1 MGGKEMRNCKELK
14 HEKNGNVT
22 EKIGKNKGKTKKVS
36 KDESLLSFDLFL
48 EGKEHSA
55 YKFMGAHFITE
66 NRKRGVRF
74 TTWAPRASKIYVIGD
89 FNNWE
94 LKEEYSMEKI
104 NERGIWS
111 LFLPKLEEGIKYKFA
126 VVNEC
131 GNNTVYKADPYA
143 FKSELRPNTASVL
156 TKIKSFRWGDKR
168 WLNKREKEGLD
179 NKPMNIYEL
188 HLGSWKRK
196 DGEFMTYEEI
206 SEILVEYIKE
216 MGYTHVEFMPIN
228 EHPLDASW
236 GYQGVGYY
244 SVTSRYGD
252 LNGLKNLINKLHKN
266 NIGVLLDWVPSHFCK
281 DEHGLFM
288 FDGSPTYEY
297 EAWWKANNEGWG
309 TCNFDLGRP
318 EVKSFLFSNAMY
330 WINEFHV
337 DGLRVDAVSNMLYL
351 DYGREY
357 GEWEPNIYG
366 GNGNLEAISFLK
378 ELNTIIKKE
387 GKGAITVAEESTSWE
402 GITKPVE
409 EDGLGFDYKWNMGW
423 MNDTLSY
430 IELDPIYRKYHHNK
444 MNFSMMYNY
453 SEKFILPISHDE
465 VVHGKKSLINKMWGD
480 DWKKYAGLRLYA
492 SFMMGHPGKKLM
504 FMGCEFGQFVEWRE
518 WEELQWNVIEEFDI
532 HRIRLY
538 ASFMMGHPGKKL
550 MFMGCEFGQFVEWRE
565 WEELQWNVIEEFDI
579 HRKTKEYFKA
589 LNKFYLENSSLWSLD
604 YEEEGFKW
612 IDADNLEESV
622 LSFIRIGK
630 KKKEKLIFICNFTP
644 EVYYDFKVGVP
655 ELGEYVEVFNSDSLE
670 FGGAGNIMGDS
681 ILKATEESFKDFDY
695 SISVKVPPLGTLVL
709 KVK

>member
-22 EKIGKNKGKTKKVS
+22 EKIGKNKGKSKKVS

-94 LKEEYSMEKI
+94 LKEEYSMKKI

-252 LNGLKNLINKLHKN
+252 LNGLKTLINKLHKN

-330 WINEFHV
+330 WINEFHI

-366 GNGNLEAISFLK
+366 GNGNLEAIAFLK

-532 HRIRLY
+532 HR
-538 ASFMMGHPGKKL
+538 
-550 MFMGCEFGQFVEWRE
+550 
-565 WEELQWNVIEEFDI
+565 
-579 HRKTKEYFKA
+579 KTKEYFKA
-589 LNKFYLENSSLWSLD
+589 LNHFYLENSSLWSLD

-612 IDADNLEESV
+612 IDADNSEESV

-630 KKKEKLIFICNFTP
+630 NKKKKLIFICNFTP

>member
-1 MGGKEMRNCKELK
+1 MRNCKELK

-22 EKIGKNKGKTKKVS
+22 EKIGKNKGKSKKVS
-36 KDESLLSFDLFL
+36 KDENLLSFDLFL
-48 EGKEHSA
+48 DGKEHSA

-206 SEILVEYIKE
+206 SEVLVEYIKE

-252 LNGLKNLINKLHKN
+252 LNGLKALINKLHKN
-266 NIGVLLDWVPSHFCK
+266 NIVVLLDWVPSHFCK

-366 GNGNLEAISFLK
+366 GNGNLEAIAFLK

-409 EDGLGFDYKWNMGW
+409 EGGLGFDYKWNMGW

-532 HRIRLY
+532 HR
-538 ASFMMGHPGKKL
+538 
-550 MFMGCEFGQFVEWRE
+550 
-565 WEELQWNVIEEFDI
+565 
-579 HRKTKEYFKA
+579 KTKAYFKA
-589 LNKFYLENSSLWSLD
+589 LNHFYLENSSLWSLD
-604 YEEEGFKW
+604 YEEEGFRW
-612 IDADNLEESV
+612 IDADNSEESV

-630 KKKEKLIFICNFTP
+630 NKKEKLIFICNFTP

-655 ELGEYVEVFNSDSLE
+655 QLGEYVEVFNSDSLE

>member
-22 EKIGKNKGKTKKVS
+22 EKVGKNKGKSKKVS

-74 TTWAPRASKIYVIGD
+74 TTWVPRASKIYVIGD

-94 LKEEYSMEKI
+94 LKEEYSMKKI

-206 SEILVEYIKE
+206 SEVLVEYIKE

-252 LNGLKNLINKLHKN
+252 LNGLKALINKLHKN

-366 GNGNLEAISFLK
+366 GNGNLEAIAFLK

-532 HRIRLY
+532 HR
-538 ASFMMGHPGKKL
+538 
-550 MFMGCEFGQFVEWRE
+550 
-565 WEELQWNVIEEFDI
+565 
-579 HRKTKEYFKA
+579 KTKEYFKA

-612 IDADNLEESV
+612 IDADNSEESV

-630 KKKEKLIFICNFTP
+630 NKKEKLIFICNFTP

-655 ELGEYVEVFNSDSLE
+655 ELGEYVEAFNSDALE

>member
-1 MGGKEMRNCKELK
+1 
-14 HEKNGNVT
+14 
-22 EKIGKNKGKTKKVS
+22 
-36 KDESLLSFDLFL
+36 
-48 EGKEHSA
+48 
-55 YKFMGAHFITE
+55 
-66 NRKRGVRF
+66 
-74 TTWAPRASKIYVIGD
+74 
-89 FNNWE
+89 
-94 LKEEYSMEKI
+94 
-104 NERGIWS
+104 
-111 LFLPKLEEGIKYKFA
+111 
-126 VVNEC
+126 
-131 GNNTVYKADPYA
+131 
-143 FKSELRPNTASVL
+143 
-156 TKIKSFRWGDKR
+156 
-168 WLNKREKEGLD
+168 
-179 NKPMNIYEL
+179 
-188 HLGSWKRK
+188 
-196 DGEFMTYEEI
+196 
-206 SEILVEYIKE
+206 
-216 MGYTHVEFMPIN
+216 
-228 EHPLDASW
+228 
-236 GYQGVGYY
+236 
-244 SVTSRYGD
+244 
-252 LNGLKNLINKLHKN
+252 
-266 NIGVLLDWVPSHFCK
+266 
-281 DEHGLFM
+281 M

-297 EAWWKANNEGWG
+297 EVWWKANNEGWG

-366 GNGNLEAISFLK
+366 ENGNLEAIAFLK

-402 GITKPVE
+402 GITKSVE
-409 EDGLGFDYKWNMGW
+409 EGGLGFDYKWNMGW

-518 WEELQWNVIEEFDI
+518 WEELQW
-532 HRIRLY
+532 
-538 ASFMMGHPGKKL
+538 S
-550 MFMGCEFGQFVEWRE
+550 
-565 WEELQWNVIEEFDI
+565 VIEEFDI

-612 IDADNLEESV
+612 MDADNSEESV

-630 KKKEKLIFICNFTP
+630 NKKEKLIFICNFTP

-670 FGGAGNIMGDS
+670 FGGVGNIMGDS

>member
-1 MGGKEMRNCKELK
+1 MRNCKELK

-22 EKIGKNKGKTKKVS
+22 EKIGKNKGKSKKVS

-94 LKEEYSMEKI
+94 LKEEYSMKKI

-206 SEILVEYIKE
+206 SEVLVEYVKE

-252 LNGLKNLINKLHKN
+252 LNGLKALINKLHKN

-297 EAWWKANNEGWG
+297 GAWWKANNEGWG

-330 WINEFHV
+330 WINEFHI

-366 GNGNLEAISFLK
+366 GNGNLEAIAFLK

-532 HRIRLY
+532 HR
-538 ASFMMGHPGKKL
+538 
-550 MFMGCEFGQFVEWRE
+550 
-565 WEELQWNVIEEFDI
+565 
-579 HRKTKEYFKA
+579 KTQEYFKA
-589 LNKFYLENSSLWSLD
+589 LNHFYLENSSLWSLD

-612 IDADNLEESV
+612 IDADNSEESV

-630 KKKEKLIFICNFTP
+630 NKKEKLIFICNFTP

>member
-1 MGGKEMRNCKELK
+1 MRNCKELK

-22 EKIGKNKGKTKKVS
+22 EKIGENKGKSKKVS
-36 KDESLLSFDLFL
+36 KDENLLNFDLFL
-48 EGKEHSA
+48 DGKEHLA
-55 YKFMGAHFITE
+55 YKFMGAHFVTE
-66 NRKRGVRF
+66 NRKKGIRF
-74 TTWAPRASKIYVIGD
+74 TTWAPRSSKIYVIGD

-111 LFLPKLEEGIKYKFA
+111 LFVPKLEEGIKYKFA

-179 NKPMNIYEL
+179 NKPMNIYEI

-196 DGEFMTYEEI
+196 NGEFMTYEEI
-206 SEILVEYIKE
+206 SKILPEYIKE

-252 LNGLKNLINKLHKN
+252 LNGLKTLINKLHKN

-330 WINEFHV
+330 WINEFHI

-366 GNGNLEAISFLK
+366 GNGNLEAIAFLK

-402 GITKPVE
+402 GITKPVKE
-409 EDGLGFDYKWNMGW
+409 GGLGFDYKWNMGW

-532 HRIRLY
+532 HR
-538 ASFMMGHPGKKL
+538 
-550 MFMGCEFGQFVEWRE
+550 
-565 WEELQWNVIEEFDI
+565 
-579 HRKTKEYFKA
+579 KTQEYFRV
-589 LNKFYLENSSLWSLD
+589 LNHFYLENNSLWSLD
-604 YEEEGFKW
+604 YEEEGFRW
-612 IDADNLEESV
+612 IDADNSEQSV

-630 KKKEKLIFICNFTP
+630 NKKEKLIFICNFTP

-670 FGGAGNIMGDS
+670 FGGAGNIIGDG

-709 KVK
+709 KLK

>member
-22 EKIGKNKGKTKKVS
+22 EKMGKNKGKSKKVS

-55 YKFMGAHFITE
+55 YKFMGAHFVTE

-206 SEILVEYIKE
+206 SELLVEYIKE

-228 EHPLDASW
+228 EHPLDDSW

-252 LNGLKNLINKLHKN
+252 LNGLKALINKLHKN

-330 WINEFHV
+330 WINEFHI

-366 GNGNLEAISFLK
+366 GNGNLEAIAFLK

-532 HRIRLY
+532 HR
-538 ASFMMGHPGKKL
+538 
-550 MFMGCEFGQFVEWRE
+550 
-565 WEELQWNVIEEFDI
+565 
-579 HRKTKEYFKA
+579 KTKEYFKA
-589 LNKFYLENSSLWSLD
+589 LNHFYLENSSLWSLD

-612 IDADNLEESV
+612 IDADNSEESV

-630 KKKEKLIFICNFTP
+630 NKKEKLIFICNFTP

-655 ELGEYVEVFNSDSLE
+655 ELGEYVEAFNSDALE

>member
-1 MGGKEMRNCKELK
+1 MRNCKELK

-22 EKIGKNKGKTKKVS
+22 EKIGENKGKSKKVS
-36 KDESLLSFDLFL
+36 KDENLLNFDLFL
-48 EGKEHSA
+48 DGKEHLA
-55 YKFMGAHFITE
+55 YKFMGAHFVTE

-74 TTWAPRASKIYVIGD
+74 TTWAPRSSKIYVIGD
-89 FNNWE
+89 FNNWK

-111 LFLPKLEEGIKYKFA
+111 LFVPKLEEGIKYKFA

-179 NKPMNIYEL
+179 NKPMNIYEI

-196 DGEFMTYEEI
+196 NGEFMTYEEI
-206 SEILVEYIKE
+206 SEILPEYIKE

-252 LNGLKNLINKLHKN
+252 LNGLKTLINKLHKN

-330 WINEFHV
+330 WINEFHI

-357 GEWEPNIYG
+357 GEWETNIYG
-366 GNGNLEAISFLK
+366 GNGNLEAIAFLK

-532 HRIRLY
+532 HR
-538 ASFMMGHPGKKL
+538 
-550 MFMGCEFGQFVEWRE
+550 
-565 WEELQWNVIEEFDI
+565 
-579 HRKTKEYFKA
+579 KTQEYFRV
-589 LNKFYLENSSLWSLD
+589 LNHFYLENNSLWSLD
-604 YEEEGFKW
+604 YEEEGFRW
-612 IDADNLEESV
+612 IDADNSEQSV

-630 KKKEKLIFICNFTP
+630 NKKEKLIFICNFTP

-670 FGGAGNIMGDS
+670 FGGAGNIMGDN
-681 ILKATEESFKDFDY
+681 ILEATEESFKDFDY
-695 SISVKVPPLGTLVL
+695 SINVKVPPLGTLVL
-709 KVK
+709 KLK

>member
-1 MGGKEMRNCKELK
+1 MEGKEMRNCKKLK

-22 EKIGKNKGKTKKVS
+22 EKMWKNKGKSKRVS
-36 KDESLLSFDLFL
+36 KDENLLSFDLFL

-55 YKFMGAHFITE
+55 YKFMGAHFVTE
-66 NRKRGVRF
+66 NRRRGVRF
-74 TTWAPRASKIYVIGD
+74 TTWAPSSSKIYVIGD

-111 LFLPKLEEGIKYKFA
+111 LFLPKLEEGINYKFA

-131 GNNTVYKADPYA
+131 GNNIVYKADPYA
-143 FKSELRPNTASVL
+143 FRSELRPNTASVL

-196 DGEFMTYEEI
+196 NGEFMTYEEI
-206 SEILVEYIKE
+206 SDILPEYIKE

-252 LNGLKNLINKLHKN
+252 LNGLKILINKLHKN

-297 EAWWKANNEGWG
+297 GAWWKANNEGWG

-330 WINEFHV
+330 WINEFHI

-366 GNGNLEAISFLK
+366 GNGNLEAIAFLK
-378 ELNTIIKKE
+378 ELNTIIKNE

-402 GITKPVE
+402 GITKPVKE
-409 EDGLGFDYKWNMGW
+409 GGLGFDYKWNMGW

-532 HRIRLY
+532 HR
-538 ASFMMGHPGKKL
+538 
-550 MFMGCEFGQFVEWRE
+550 
-565 WEELQWNVIEEFDI
+565 
-579 HRKTKEYFKA
+579 KTKEYFKG
-589 LNKFYLENSSLWSLD
+589 LNHFYLDNSSLWSLD
-604 YEEEGFKW
+604 YEEKGFKW
-612 IDADNLEESV
+612 IDADNSEQGV
-622 LSFIRIGK
+622 FSFMRIGK
-630 KKKEKLIFICNFTP
+630 NKKEKLIFICNFTP

-655 ELGEYVEVFNSDSLE
+655 KLGEYVEVFNSDALE

-681 ILKATEESFKDFDY
+681 ILKAREESFKDFDY

>member
-1 MGGKEMRNCKELK
+1 MRNCKKLK

-22 EKIGKNKGKTKKVS
+22 EKMGKNKGKSKRVS

-55 YKFMGAHFITE
+55 YKFMGAHFVTE

-74 TTWAPRASKIYVIGD
+74 TTWAPSSSKIYVIGD

-111 LFLPKLEEGIKYKFA
+111 LFVPKLEEGINYKFA

-196 DGEFMTYEEI
+196 NGEFMTYEEI
-206 SEILVEYIKE
+206 SHILPEYIKD

-252 LNGLKNLINKLHKN
+252 LNGLKILINKLHKN

-297 EAWWKANNEGWG
+297 GAWWKANNEGWG

-330 WINEFHV
+330 WINEFHI

-366 GNGNLEAISFLK
+366 GNGNLEAIAFLK
-378 ELNTIIKKE
+378 ELNTIIKNE

-402 GITKPVE
+402 GITKPVKE
-409 EDGLGFDYKWNMGW
+409 GGLGFDYKWNMGW

-532 HRIRLY
+532 HR
-538 ASFMMGHPGKKL
+538 
-550 MFMGCEFGQFVEWRE
+550 
-565 WEELQWNVIEEFDI
+565 
-579 HRKTKEYFKA
+579 KTKEYFKA
-589 LNKFYLENSSLWSLD
+589 LNHFYLDNSSLWSLD
-604 YEEEGFKW
+604 YEEKGFKW
-612 IDADNLEESV
+612 IDADNSEQGV
-622 LSFIRIGK
+622 FSFMRIGK
-630 KKKEKLIFICNFTP
+630 NKKEKLIFICNFTP

-655 ELGEYVEVFNSDSLE
+655 KLGEYVEVFNSDALE

-681 ILKATEESFKDFDY
+681 ILKAREERFKDFDY

>member
-1 MGGKEMRNCKELK
+1 MRNCKELK

-22 EKIGKNKGKTKKVS
+22 EKIGKNKGKSKKVS

-94 LKEEYSMEKI
+94 LKEEYSMKKI

-206 SEILVEYIKE
+206 SEVLVEYVKE

-252 LNGLKNLINKLHKN
+252 LNGLKALINKLHKN

-297 EAWWKANNEGWG
+297 GAWWKANNEGWG

-330 WINEFHV
+330 WINEFHI

-366 GNGNLEAISFLK
+366 GNGNLEAIAFLK

-532 HRIRLY
+532 H
-538 ASFMMGHPGKKL
+538 KKT
-550 MFMGCEFGQFVEWRE
+550 Q
-565 WEELQWNVIEEFDI
+565 
-579 HRKTKEYFKA
+579 EYFKA
-589 LNKFYLENSSLWSLD
+589 LNHFYLENSSLWSLD

-612 IDADNLEESV
+612 IDADNSEESV

-630 KKKEKLIFICNFTP
+630 NKKEKLIFICNFIP

>member
-1 MGGKEMRNCKELK
+1 MRNCKKLK

-22 EKIGKNKGKTKKVS
+22 EKIGKNKGKSKRVS

-55 YKFMGAHFITE
+55 YKFMGAHFVTE

-74 TTWAPRASKIYVIGD
+74 TTWAPSSSKIYVIGD

-111 LFLPKLEEGIKYKFA
+111 LFLPKLEEGINYKFA

-196 DGEFMTYEEI
+196 NGEFMTYEEI
-206 SEILVEYIKE
+206 SHILPEYIKE

-252 LNGLKNLINKLHKN
+252 LNGLKILINKLHKN

-297 EAWWKANNEGWG
+297 GAWWKANNEGWG

-330 WINEFHV
+330 WINEFHI

-366 GNGNLEAISFLK
+366 GNGNLEAIAFLK
-378 ELNTIIKKE
+378 ELNTIIKNE

-402 GITKPVE
+402 GITKPVKE
-409 EDGLGFDYKWNMGW
+409 GGLGFDYKWNMGW

-532 HRIRLY
+532 HR
-538 ASFMMGHPGKKL
+538 
-550 MFMGCEFGQFVEWRE
+550 
-565 WEELQWNVIEEFDI
+565 
-579 HRKTKEYFKA
+579 KTKEYFKA
-589 LNKFYLENSSLWSLD
+589 LNHFYLDNSSLWSLD
-604 YEEEGFKW
+604 YEEKGFKW
-612 IDADNLEESV
+612 IDADNSEQGV
-622 LSFIRIGK
+622 FSFMRIGK
-630 KKKEKLIFICNFTP
+630 NKKEKLIFICNFTP

-655 ELGEYVEVFNSDSLE
+655 KLGEYVEVFNSDALE

-681 ILKATEESFKDFDY
+681 ILKAKEESFKDFDY
-695 SISVKVPPLGTLVL
+695 SISVKIPPLGTLVL

>member
-1 MGGKEMRNCKELK
+1 MRNCKELK

-22 EKIGKNKGKTKKVS
+22 EKIGENKGKSKKVS
-36 KDESLLSFDLFL
+36 KDENLLNFDLFL
-48 EGKEHSA
+48 DGKEHLA
-55 YKFMGAHFITE
+55 YKFMGAHFVTE
-66 NRKRGVRF
+66 NRKKGIRF
-74 TTWAPRASKIYVIGD
+74 TTWAPRSSKIYVIGD

-206 SEILVEYIKE
+206 SEVLVEYIKE

-252 LNGLKNLINKLHKN
+252 LNGLKALINKLHKN

-330 WINEFHV
+330 WINEFHI

-366 GNGNLEAISFLK
+366 GNGNLEAIAFLK

-409 EDGLGFDYKWNMGW
+409 EGGLGFDYKWNMGW

-532 HRIRLY
+532 HR
-538 ASFMMGHPGKKL
+538 
-550 MFMGCEFGQFVEWRE
+550 
-565 WEELQWNVIEEFDI
+565 
-579 HRKTKEYFKA
+579 KTKEYFKA
-589 LNKFYLENSSLWSLD
+589 LNHFYLENSSLWSLD

-612 IDADNLEESV
+612 IDADNSEESV

-630 KKKEKLIFICNFTP
+630 NKKEKLIFICNFTP

>member
-22 EKIGKNKGKTKKVS
+22 EKVGKNKGKSKKVS

-94 LKEEYSMEKI
+94 LKEEYSMKKI

-252 LNGLKNLINKLHKN
+252 LNGLKTLINKLHKN

-330 WINEFHV
+330 WINEFHI

-366 GNGNLEAISFLK
+366 GNGNLEAIAFLK

-532 HRIRLY
+532 HR
-538 ASFMMGHPGKKL
+538 
-550 MFMGCEFGQFVEWRE
+550 
-565 WEELQWNVIEEFDI
+565 
-579 HRKTKEYFKA
+579 KTKEYFKA
-589 LNKFYLENSSLWSLD
+589 LNHFYLENSSLWSLD

-612 IDADNLEESV
+612 IDADNSEESV

-630 KKKEKLIFICNFTP
+630 NKKEKLIFICNFTP

>member
-1 MGGKEMRNCKELK
+1 M
-14 HEKNGNVT
+14 
-22 EKIGKNKGKTKKVS
+22 S

-74 TTWAPRASKIYVIGD
+74 TTWSPRASKIYIIGD

-94 LKEEYSMEKI
+94 LKEEYSMKKI

-111 LFLPKLEEGIKYKFA
+111 LFIPKLEEGIKYKFA
-126 VVNEC
+126 VANEC

-206 SEILVEYIKE
+206 SEVLVEYIKE

-252 LNGLKNLINKLHKN
+252 LNGLKALINKLHKN

-330 WINEFHV
+330 WINEFHI

-357 GEWEPNIYG
+357 GEWESNIYG
-366 GNGNLEAISFLK
+366 GNGNLEAIAFLK

-532 HRIRLY
+532 HR
-538 ASFMMGHPGKKL
+538 
-550 MFMGCEFGQFVEWRE
+550 
-565 WEELQWNVIEEFDI
+565 
-579 HRKTKEYFKA
+579 KTKEYFKA
-589 LNKFYLENSSLWSLD
+589 LNHFYLENSSLWSLD

-612 IDADNLEESV
+612 IDADNSEESV

-630 KKKEKLIFICNFTP
+630 NKKEKLIFICNFTP

>member
-22 EKIGKNKGKTKKVS
+22 EKIGKNKGKSKKVS

-94 LKEEYSMEKI
+94 LKEEYSMKKI

-206 SEILVEYIKE
+206 SEVLVEYVKE

-252 LNGLKNLINKLHKN
+252 LNGLKALINKLHKN

-297 EAWWKANNEGWG
+297 GAWWKANNEGWG

-366 GNGNLEAISFLK
+366 GNGNLEAIAFLK

-532 HRIRLY
+532 H
-538 ASFMMGHPGKKL
+538 KKT
-550 MFMGCEFGQFVEWRE
+550 Q
-565 WEELQWNVIEEFDI
+565 
-579 HRKTKEYFKA
+579 EYFKA
-589 LNKFYLENSSLWSLD
+589 LNHFYLENSSLWSLD

-612 IDADNLEESV
+612 IDADNSEESV

-630 KKKEKLIFICNFTP
+630 NKKEKLIFICNFTP

>member
-1 MGGKEMRNCKELK
+1 M
-14 HEKNGNVT
+14 
-22 EKIGKNKGKTKKVS
+22 S

-206 SEILVEYIKE
+206 SEVLVEYIKE

-252 LNGLKNLINKLHKN
+252 LNGLKTLINKLHKN

-366 GNGNLEAISFLK
+366 GNGNLEAITFLK

-532 HRIRLY
+532 HR
-538 ASFMMGHPGKKL
+538 
-550 MFMGCEFGQFVEWRE
+550 
-565 WEELQWNVIEEFDI
+565 
-579 HRKTKEYFKA
+579 KTKEYFKA
-589 LNKFYLENSSLWSLD
+589 LNHFYLEDSSLWSLD

-612 IDADNLEESV
+612 IDADNSEESV

>member
-1 MGGKEMRNCKELK
+1 MRNCKELK

-22 EKIGKNKGKTKKVS
+22 EKIGKNKVKSKKVS
-36 KDESLLSFDLFL
+36 KDENLLNFDLFL
-48 EGKEHSA
+48 DGKEHLA
-55 YKFMGAHFITE
+55 YKFMGAHFVTE
-66 NRKRGVRF
+66 NRKKGIRF
-74 TTWAPRASKIYVIGD
+74 TTWAPRSSKIYVIGD

-111 LFLPKLEEGIKYKFA
+111 LFVPKLEEGIKYKFA

-252 LNGLKNLINKLHKN
+252 LNGLKTLINKLHKN

-330 WINEFHV
+330 WINEFHI

-366 GNGNLEAISFLK
+366 ENGNLEAIAFLK

-409 EDGLGFDYKWNMGW
+409 EGGLGFDYKWNMGW

-480 DWKKYAGLRLYA
+480 DWKKYAGLR
-492 SFMMGHPGKKLM
+492 
-504 FMGCEFGQFVEWRE
+504 
-518 WEELQWNVIEEFDI
+518 I
-532 HRIRLY
+532 Y

-612 IDADNLEESV
+612 IDADNSEESV

-630 KKKEKLIFICNFTP
+630 NKKEKLIFICNFTP

>member
-1 MGGKEMRNCKELK
+1 MEGKEMRNCKKLK

-22 EKIGKNKGKTKKVS
+22 EKMGKNKGKSKRVS

-55 YKFMGAHFITE
+55 YKFMGAHFVTE

-74 TTWAPRASKIYVIGD
+74 TTWAPSSSKIYVIGD

-94 LKEEYSMEKI
+94 LKEEYSMKKI

-111 LFLPKLEEGIKYKFA
+111 LFLPKLEEGINYKFA

-168 WLNKREKEGLD
+168 WLNKREKEGLN

-196 DGEFMTYEEI
+196 NGEFITYEEI
-206 SEILVEYIKE
+206 SHILPEYIKE

-252 LNGLKNLINKLHKN
+252 LNGLKILINKLHKN

-297 EAWWKANNEGWG
+297 GAWWKANNEGWG

-330 WINEFHV
+330 WINEFHI

-366 GNGNLEAISFLK
+366 GNGNLEAIAFLK
-378 ELNTIIKKE
+378 ELNTIIKNE

-402 GITKPVE
+402 GITKPVKE
-409 EDGLGFDYKWNMGW
+409 GGLGFDYKWNMGW

-532 HRIRLY
+532 HR
-538 ASFMMGHPGKKL
+538 
-550 MFMGCEFGQFVEWRE
+550 
-565 WEELQWNVIEEFDI
+565 
-579 HRKTKEYFKA
+579 KTKEYFKV
-589 LNKFYLENSSLWSLD
+589 LNHFYLDNSSLWSLD
-604 YEEEGFKW
+604 YEEKGFKW
-612 IDADNLEESV
+612 IDADNSEQGV
-622 LSFIRIGK
+622 FSFMRIGK
-630 KKKEKLIFICNFTP
+630 NKKEKLIFICNFTP

-655 ELGEYVEVFNSDSLE
+655 KLGEYVEVFNSDALE

-681 ILKATEESFKDFDY
+681 ILKAKEERFKDFDY

>member
-22 EKIGKNKGKTKKVS
+22 EKVGKNKGKSKKVS

-55 YKFMGAHFITE
+55 YKFMGAHFVTE

-111 LFLPKLEEGIKYKFA
+111 LFVPKLEEGIKYKFA

-252 LNGLKNLINKLHKN
+252 LNGLKTLINKLHKN

-330 WINEFHV
+330 WINEFHI

-366 GNGNLEAISFLK
+366 GNGNLESIAFLK

-532 HRIRLY
+532 HR
-538 ASFMMGHPGKKL
+538 
-550 MFMGCEFGQFVEWRE
+550 
-565 WEELQWNVIEEFDI
+565 
-579 HRKTKEYFKA
+579 KTKEYFKA
-589 LNKFYLENSSLWSLD
+589 LNHFYLENNSLWSLD
-604 YEEEGFKW
+604 YEEEGFRW
-612 IDADNLEESV
+612 IDADNSEESV

-630 KKKEKLIFICNFTP
+630 NKKEKLIFICNFTP

-655 ELGEYVEVFNSDSLE
+655 GLGEYVEVFNSDSLE

>member
-1 MGGKEMRNCKELK
+1 MRNCKELK

-22 EKIGKNKGKTKKVS
+22 EKIGKNKGKSKKVS
-36 KDESLLSFDLFL
+36 KDENLLNFDLFL
-48 EGKEHSA
+48 DGKEHLA
-55 YKFMGAHFITE
+55 YKFMGAHFVTE
-66 NRKRGVRF
+66 NRKKGIRF
-74 TTWAPRASKIYVIGD
+74 TTWAPRSSKIYVIGD

-111 LFLPKLEEGIKYKFA
+111 LFVPKLEEGIKYKFA

-179 NKPMNIYEL
+179 NKPMNIYEI

-196 DGEFMTYEEI
+196 NGEFMTYEEI
-206 SEILVEYIKE
+206 SEILPEYIKE

-252 LNGLKNLINKLHKN
+252 LNGLKALINKLHKN

-366 GNGNLEAISFLK
+366 GNGNLEAIAFLK

-409 EDGLGFDYKWNMGW
+409 EGGLGFDYKWNMGW

-532 HRIRLY
+532 HRKI
-538 ASFMMGHPGKKL
+538 
-550 MFMGCEFGQFVEWRE
+550 
-565 WEELQWNVIEEFDI
+565 
-579 HRKTKEYFKA
+579 KEYFKA

-612 IDADNLEESV
+612 IDADNSEESV

-630 KKKEKLIFICNFTP
+630 NKKEKLIFICNFTP

>member
-1 MGGKEMRNCKELK
+1 MVVKEKKKNCKKLVAK
-14 HEKNGNVT
+14 NNGNVT
-22 EKIGKNKGKTKKVS
+22 EKKEKEDKKSRNNKNMGVS
-36 KDESLLSFDLFL
+36 MDLDLFL
-48 EGKEHSA
+48 NGKEYSA
-55 YKFMGAHFITE
+55 YNFMGSHFVIE
-66 NRKRGVRF
+66 NRRKGVRF
-74 TTWAPRASKIYVIGD
+74 TTWAPRASKMYVIGD
-89 FNNWE
+89 FSNWE
-94 LKEEYSMEKI
+94 IKEEYSMKKI

-111 LFLPKLEEGIKYKFA
+111 LFIPKLEEGIKYKFA

-143 FKSELRPNTASVL
+143 FKSELRPDTASVL
-156 TKIKSFRWGDKR
+156 TKIKKFRWGDKR
-168 WLNKREKEGLD
+168 WLNKREKENLD
-179 NKPMNIYEL
+179 NRPMNIYEL
-188 HLGSWKRK
+188 HLGSWKTK

-206 SEILVEYIKE
+206 SEVLPSYINV

-252 LNGLKNLINKLHKN
+252 LNGLKILINTLHKN

-297 EAWWKANNEGWG
+297 QAWWKANNEGWG

-330 WINEFHV
+330 WINEFHI

-351 DYGREY
+351 DYGRGY
-357 GEWEPNIYG
+357 GEWEENIYG

-378 ELNTIIKKE
+378 ELNTIIKSE
-387 GKGAITVAEESTSWE
+387 GKGAITIAEESTSWE

-409 EDGLGFDYKWNMGW
+409 EGGLGFNYKWNMGW

-444 MNFSMMYNY
+444 MNFSMVYNY

-480 DWKKYAGLRLYA
+480 DWKKYAGLRLYS
-492 SFMMGHPGKKLM
+492 SFM
-504 FMGCEFGQFVEWRE
+504 
-518 WEELQWNVIEEFDI
+518 I
-532 HRIRLY
+532 
-538 ASFMMGHPGKKL
+538 GHPGKKL

-579 HRKTKEYFKA
+579 HRKTQEYFKS
-589 LNKFYLENSSLWSLD
+589 LNHFYLENKSLWELD
-604 YEEEGFKW
+604 YEEKGFRW
-612 IDADNLEESV
+612 IDADNSEQSV
-622 LSFIRIGK
+622 FSFIRNGK
-630 KKKEKLIFICNFTP
+630 NKNEKLIFICNFTP

-655 ELGEYVEVFNSDSLE
+655 ELGEYIEVLNSDASE
-670 FGGAGNIMGDS
+670 FGGAGNIMGS
-681 ILKATEESFKDFDY
+681 TIIKAKEEKFKDFDY
-695 SISVKVPPLGTLVL
+695 SIKVKVPPLGTLVL
-709 KVK
+709 TLK

>member
-1 MGGKEMRNCKELK
+1 MRNCKKLK

-22 EKIGKNKGKTKKVS
+22 EKMGKNKGKSKRVS

-55 YKFMGAHFITE
+55 YKFMGAHFVTE

-74 TTWAPRASKIYVIGD
+74 TTWAPSSSKIYVIGD

-111 LFLPKLEEGIKYKFA
+111 LFVPKLEEGINYKFA

-196 DGEFMTYEEI
+196 NGEFMTYEEI
-206 SEILVEYIKE
+206 SHILPEYIKE

-252 LNGLKNLINKLHKN
+252 LNGLKILINKLHKN

-297 EAWWKANNEGWG
+297 GAWWKANNEGWG

-330 WINEFHV
+330 WINEFHI

-366 GNGNLEAISFLK
+366 GNGNLEAIAFLK
-378 ELNTIIKKE
+378 ELNTIIKNE

-402 GITKPVE
+402 GITKPVKE
-409 EDGLGFDYKWNMGW
+409 GGLGFDYKWNMGW

-532 HRIRLY
+532 HR
-538 ASFMMGHPGKKL
+538 
-550 MFMGCEFGQFVEWRE
+550 
-565 WEELQWNVIEEFDI
+565 
-579 HRKTKEYFKA
+579 KTKEYFKV
-589 LNKFYLENSSLWSLD
+589 LNHFYLDNSSLWSLD
-604 YEEEGFKW
+604 YEEKGFKW
-612 IDADNLEESV
+612 IDADNSEQGV
-622 LSFIRIGK
+622 FSFMRIGK
-630 KKKEKLIFICNFTP
+630 NKKEKLIFICNFTP

-655 ELGEYVEVFNSDSLE
+655 KLGEYVEVFNSDALE

-681 ILKATEESFKDFDY
+681 ILKAKEESFKDFDY

>member
-22 EKIGKNKGKTKKVS
+22 EKIWKNKGKSKKVS

-55 YKFMGAHFITE
+55 YKFMGAHFVTE

-94 LKEEYSMEKI
+94 LKEEYSMKKI
-104 NERGIWS
+104 NEIGIWS
-111 LFLPKLEEGIKYKFA
+111 LFVPKLEEGIKYKFA

-206 SEILVEYIKE
+206 SEVLVEYIKE

-252 LNGLKNLINKLHKN
+252 LNGLKALINKLHKN

-297 EAWWKANNEGWG
+297 GAWWKANNEGWG

-366 GNGNLEAISFLK
+366 GNGNLEAIAFLK

-532 HRIRLY
+532 HR
-538 ASFMMGHPGKKL
+538 
-550 MFMGCEFGQFVEWRE
+550 
-565 WEELQWNVIEEFDI
+565 
-579 HRKTKEYFKA
+579 KTKEYFKA
-589 LNKFYLENSSLWSLD
+589 LNHFYLENSSLWSLD

-612 IDADNLEESV
+612 IDADNSEESV

>member
-1 MGGKEMRNCKELK
+1 MRNCKELK

-22 EKIGKNKGKTKKVS
+22 EKIGKNKGKSKKVS

-94 LKEEYSMEKI
+94 LKEEYSMKKI

-206 SEILVEYIKE
+206 SEVLVEYIKE

-252 LNGLKNLINKLHKN
+252 LNGLKALINKLHKN

-366 GNGNLEAISFLK
+366 GNGNLEAIAFLK

-532 HRIRLY
+532 HR
-538 ASFMMGHPGKKL
+538 
-550 MFMGCEFGQFVEWRE
+550 
-565 WEELQWNVIEEFDI
+565 
-579 HRKTKEYFKA
+579 KTKEYFKA
-589 LNKFYLENSSLWSLD
+589 LNHFYLENSSLWSLD

-612 IDADNLEESV
+612 IDADNSEESV

-630 KKKEKLIFICNFTP
+630 NKKEKLIFICNFTP
-644 EVYYDFKVGVP
+644 EVYYDFKVGVL

>member
-1 MGGKEMRNCKELK
+1 MRNCKELK

-22 EKIGKNKGKTKKVS
+22 EKIGKNKGKSKKVS
-36 KDESLLSFDLFL
+36 KDENLLNFDLFL
-48 EGKEHSA
+48 DGKEHLA
-55 YKFMGAHFITE
+55 YKFMGAHFVTE
-66 NRKRGVRF
+66 NRKKGIRF
-74 TTWAPRASKIYVIGD
+74 TTWAPRSSKIYVIGD

-111 LFLPKLEEGIKYKFA
+111 LFVPKLEEGIKYKFA

-179 NKPMNIYEL
+179 NKPMNIYEI

-196 DGEFMTYEEI
+196 NGEFMTYEEI
-206 SEILVEYIKE
+206 SEILPEYIKE

-252 LNGLKNLINKLHKN
+252 LNGLKALINKLHKN

-337 DGLRVDAVSNMLYL
+337 DGVRVDAVSNMLYL

-366 GNGNLEAISFLK
+366 GNGNLEAIAFLK

-402 GITKPVE
+402 GITKPVKE
-409 EDGLGFDYKWNMGW
+409 GGLGFDYKWNMGW

-532 HRIRLY
+532 HR
-538 ASFMMGHPGKKL
+538 
-550 MFMGCEFGQFVEWRE
+550 
-565 WEELQWNVIEEFDI
+565 
-579 HRKTKEYFKA
+579 KTKEYFKA
-589 LNKFYLENSSLWSLD
+589 LNHFYLENSSLWSLD
-604 YEEEGFKW
+604 YEEEGFRW
-612 IDADNLEESV
+612 IDADNSEESV

-630 KKKEKLIFICNFTP
+630 NKKEKLIFICNFTP

>member
-22 EKIGKNKGKTKKVS
+22 EKIGKNKGKSKKVS

-94 LKEEYSMEKI
+94 LKEEYSMKKI

-206 SEILVEYIKE
+206 SEVLVEYIKE

-252 LNGLKNLINKLHKN
+252 LNGLKALINKLHKN

-366 GNGNLEAISFLK
+366 GNGNLEAIAFLK

-532 HRIRLY
+532 HR
-538 ASFMMGHPGKKL
+538 
-550 MFMGCEFGQFVEWRE
+550 
-565 WEELQWNVIEEFDI
+565 
-579 HRKTKEYFKA
+579 KTQEYFKA
-589 LNKFYLENSSLWSLD
+589 LNQFYLENSSLWSLD

-612 IDADNLEESV
+612 IDADNSEESV

-630 KKKEKLIFICNFTP
+630 NKKEKLIFICNFTP

>member
-22 EKIGKNKGKTKKVS
+22 EKIGKNKGKSKKVS

-532 HRIRLY
+532 HR
-538 ASFMMGHPGKKL
+538 
-550 MFMGCEFGQFVEWRE
+550 
-565 WEELQWNVIEEFDI
+565 
-579 HRKTKEYFKA
+579 KTKEYFKA

-655 ELGEYVEVFNSDSLE
+655 ELGEYFEVFNSDSLE

>member
-22 EKIGKNKGKTKKVS
+22 EKIGKNKGKSKRVS

-48 EGKEHSA
+48 EGKEYSA
-55 YKFMGAHFITE
+55 YKFMGAHFVTE

-74 TTWAPRASKIYVIGD
+74 TTCAPRASKIYVIGD

-111 LFLPKLEEGIKYKFA
+111 LFLPKLEEDIKYKFA
-126 VVNEC
+126 VLNEC

-206 SEILVEYIKE
+206 SEVLVEYIKE

-252 LNGLKNLINKLHKN
+252 LNGLKTLINKLHKN

-330 WINEFHV
+330 WINEFHI

-366 GNGNLEAISFLK
+366 GNGNLEAIAFLK

-402 GITKPVE
+402 GITKSVE
-409 EDGLGFDYKWNMGW
+409 EGGLGFDYKWNMGW

-532 HRIRLY
+532 HR
-538 ASFMMGHPGKKL
+538 
-550 MFMGCEFGQFVEWRE
+550 
-565 WEELQWNVIEEFDI
+565 
-579 HRKTKEYFKA
+579 KTKEYFKA
-589 LNKFYLENSSLWSLD
+589 LNHFYLENSSLWSLD

-612 IDADNLEESV
+612 IDADNSEESV

-630 KKKEKLIFICNFTP
+630 NKKKKLIFICNFTP

>member
-22 EKIGKNKGKTKKVS
+22 EKIGKNKGKSKKVS

-94 LKEEYSMEKI
+94 LKEEYSMKKI

-206 SEILVEYIKE
+206 SEVLVEYIKE

-252 LNGLKNLINKLHKN
+252 LNGLKALINKLHKN

-366 GNGNLEAISFLK
+366 GNGNLEAIAFLK

-409 EDGLGFDYKWNMGW
+409 EGGLGFDYKWNMGW

-532 HRIRLY
+532 HR
-538 ASFMMGHPGKKL
+538 
-550 MFMGCEFGQFVEWRE
+550 
-565 WEELQWNVIEEFDI
+565 
-579 HRKTKEYFKA
+579 KTKEYFKA
-589 LNKFYLENSSLWSLD
+589 LNHFYLENSSLWSLD

-612 IDADNLEESV
+612 IDADNSEESV

-630 KKKEKLIFICNFTP
+630 NKKEKLIFICNFTP
-644 EVYYDFKVGVP
+644 EVYYDFKVWVP

>member
-22 EKIGKNKGKTKKVS
+22 EKVGKNKGKSKKVS

-55 YKFMGAHFITE
+55 YKFMGAHFVTE

-104 NERGIWS
+104 NERGILS
-111 LFLPKLEEGIKYKFA
+111 LFVPKLEEGIKYKFA

-206 SEILVEYIKE
+206 SEVLVVYIKE

-252 LNGLKNLINKLHKN
+252 LNGLKTLINKLHKN

-330 WINEFHV
+330 WINEFHI

-366 GNGNLEAISFLK
+366 GNGNLEAIAFLK

-532 HRIRLY
+532 HR
-538 ASFMMGHPGKKL
+538 
-550 MFMGCEFGQFVEWRE
+550 
-565 WEELQWNVIEEFDI
+565 
-579 HRKTKEYFKA
+579 KTKEYFKA
-589 LNKFYLENSSLWSLD
+589 LNHFYLENNSLWSLD
-604 YEEEGFKW
+604 YEEEGFRW
-612 IDADNLEESV
+612 IDADNSEESV

-630 KKKEKLIFICNFTP
+630 NKKEKLIFICNFTP

>member
-1 MGGKEMRNCKELK
+1 MRNCKELK

-22 EKIGKNKGKTKKVS
+22 EKIGKNKGKSKKVS

-94 LKEEYSMEKI
+94 LKEEYSMKKI

-111 LFLPKLEEGIKYKFA
+111 LFLPKLEEGIKYRFA

-206 SEILVEYIKE
+206 SEVLVEYIKE

-252 LNGLKNLINKLHKN
+252 LNGLKTLINKLHKN

-330 WINEFHV
+330 WINEFHI

-366 GNGNLEAISFLK
+366 GNGNLEAIAFLK

-532 HRIRLY
+532 HR
-538 ASFMMGHPGKKL
+538 
-550 MFMGCEFGQFVEWRE
+550 
-565 WEELQWNVIEEFDI
+565 
-579 HRKTKEYFKA
+579 KTKEYFKA
-589 LNKFYLENSSLWSLD
+589 LNHFYLENSSLWSLD

-612 IDADNLEESV
+612 IDADNSEESV

-630 KKKEKLIFICNFTP
+630 NKKEKLIFICNFTP

>member
-1 MGGKEMRNCKELK
+1 MRNCKKLK

-22 EKIGKNKGKTKKVS
+22 EKMGKNKGKSKRVS

-55 YKFMGAHFITE
+55 YKFMGAHFVTE

-74 TTWAPRASKIYVIGD
+74 TTWAPRSSKIYVIGD

-111 LFLPKLEEGIKYKFA
+111 LFLPKLEEGINYKFA

-196 DGEFMTYEEI
+196 NGDFMTYEEI
-206 SEILVEYIKE
+206 SHILPEYIKD

-252 LNGLKNLINKLHKN
+252 LNGLKILINKLHKN

-297 EAWWKANNEGWG
+297 GAWWKANNEGWG

-330 WINEFHV
+330 WINEFHI

-366 GNGNLEAISFLK
+366 GNGNLEAIAFLK
-378 ELNTIIKKE
+378 ELNTIIKNE
-387 GKGAITVAEESTSWE
+387 GKGAITIAEESTSWE
-402 GITKPVE
+402 GITKPVKE
-409 EDGLGFDYKWNMGW
+409 GGLGFDYKWNMGW

-532 HRIRLY
+532 HR
-538 ASFMMGHPGKKL
+538 
-550 MFMGCEFGQFVEWRE
+550 
-565 WEELQWNVIEEFDI
+565 
-579 HRKTKEYFKA
+579 KTKEYFKA
-589 LNKFYLENSSLWSLD
+589 LNHFYLGNSSLWSLD
-604 YEEEGFKW
+604 YEEKGFKW
-612 IDADNLEESV
+612 IDADNSEQGV
-622 LSFIRIGK
+622 FSFMRIGK
-630 KKKEKLIFICNFTP
+630 NKKEKLIFICNFTP

-655 ELGEYVEVFNSDSLE
+655 KLGEYVEVFNSDALE

-681 ILKATEESFKDFDY
+681 ILKAKEESFKDFDY

>member
-1 MGGKEMRNCKELK
+1 MRNCKELK

-22 EKIGKNKGKTKKVS
+22 EKIGENKGKSKKVS
-36 KDESLLSFDLFL
+36 KDENLLNFDLFL
-48 EGKEHSA
+48 DGKEHLA
-55 YKFMGAHFITE
+55 YKFMGAHFVTE
-66 NRKRGVRF
+66 NRKKGIRF
-74 TTWAPRASKIYVIGD
+74 TTWAPRSSKIYVIGD

-111 LFLPKLEEGIKYKFA
+111 LFVPKLEDGIKYKFA

-156 TKIKSFRWGDKR
+156 TKIKSFRWVDKR

-179 NKPMNIYEL
+179 NKPMNIYEI

-196 DGEFMTYEEI
+196 NGEFMTYEEI
-206 SEILVEYIKE
+206 SEILPEYIKE

-252 LNGLKNLINKLHKN
+252 LNGLKTLINKLHKN

-330 WINEFHV
+330 WINEFHI

-357 GEWEPNIYG
+357 GEWETNIYG
-366 GNGNLEAISFLK
+366 GNGNLEAIAFLK

-532 HRIRLY
+532 HR
-538 ASFMMGHPGKKL
+538 
-550 MFMGCEFGQFVEWRE
+550 
-565 WEELQWNVIEEFDI
+565 
-579 HRKTKEYFKA
+579 KTQEYFRV
-589 LNKFYLENSSLWSLD
+589 LNHFYLENNSLWSLD
-604 YEEEGFKW
+604 YEEEGFRW
-612 IDADNLEESV
+612 IDADNSEQSV

-630 KKKEKLIFICNFTP
+630 NKKEKLIFICNFTP

-670 FGGAGNIMGDS
+670 FGGAGNIMGDN
-681 ILKATEESFKDFDY
+681 ILEATEESFKDFDY
-695 SISVKVPPLGTLVL
+695 SINVKVPPLGTLVL
-709 KVK
+709 KLK

>member
-1 MGGKEMRNCKELK
+1 MRNCKELK

-22 EKIGKNKGKTKKVS
+22 EKIGKNKGKSKKVS
-36 KDESLLSFDLFL
+36 KDENLLSFDLFL

-111 LFLPKLEEGIKYKFA
+111 IFVPKLEEGIKYKFA
-126 VVNEC
+126 VANEC

-252 LNGLKNLINKLHKN
+252 LNGLKALINKLHKN

-366 GNGNLEAISFLK
+366 GNGNLEAIAFLK

-532 HRIRLY
+532 HRKI
-538 ASFMMGHPGKKL
+538 
-550 MFMGCEFGQFVEWRE
+550 
-565 WEELQWNVIEEFDI
+565 
-579 HRKTKEYFKA
+579 KEYFKA
-589 LNKFYLENSSLWSLD
+589 LNHFYLENSSLWSLD

-612 IDADNLEESV
+612 IDADNSEESV

-630 KKKEKLIFICNFTP
+630 NKKEKLIFICNFTP

>member
-22 EKIGKNKGKTKKVS
+22 EKIGKNKGKSKKVS

-94 LKEEYSMEKI
+94 LKEEYSMKKI
-104 NERGIWS
+104 NERGRGIWS

-206 SEILVEYIKE
+206 SEVLVEYIKE

-252 LNGLKNLINKLHKN
+252 LNGLKALINKLHKN

-330 WINEFHV
+330 WINEFHI

-366 GNGNLEAISFLK
+366 GNGNLEAIAFLK

-532 HRIRLY
+532 HR
-538 ASFMMGHPGKKL
+538 
-550 MFMGCEFGQFVEWRE
+550 
-565 WEELQWNVIEEFDI
+565 
-579 HRKTKEYFKA
+579 KTKEYFKA
-589 LNKFYLENSSLWSLD
+589 LNHFYLENSSLWSLD

-612 IDADNLEESV
+612 IDADNSEESV

-630 KKKEKLIFICNFTP
+630 NKKEKLIFICNFTP

>member
-22 EKIGKNKGKTKKVS
+22 EKIGKNKGKSKKVS

-94 LKEEYSMEKI
+94 LKEEYSMKKI

-206 SEILVEYIKE
+206 SEVLVEYIKE

-252 LNGLKNLINKLHKN
+252 LNGLKALINKLHKN

-366 GNGNLEAISFLK
+366 GNGNLEAIAFLK

-532 HRIRLY
+532 HR
-538 ASFMMGHPGKKL
+538 
-550 MFMGCEFGQFVEWRE
+550 
-565 WEELQWNVIEEFDI
+565 
-579 HRKTKEYFKA
+579 KTKEYFKA
-589 LNKFYLENSSLWSLD
+589 LNHFYLENSSLWSLD

-612 IDADNLEESV
+612 IDADNSEESV

-630 KKKEKLIFICNFTP
+630 NKKEKLIFICNFTP

-681 ILKATEESFKDFDY
+681 ILKATEESFKDFNY

>member
-22 EKIGKNKGKTKKVS
+22 EKIGKNKGKSKRVS

-55 YKFMGAHFITE
+55 YKFMGAHFVTE

-89 FNNWE
+89 FNNWK
-94 LKEEYSMEKI
+94 LKEEYSMKKI

-206 SEILVEYIKE
+206 SEVLVEYIKE

-252 LNGLKNLINKLHKN
+252 LNGLKALINKLHKN

-366 GNGNLEAISFLK
+366 GNGNLEAIAFLK

-402 GITKPVE
+402 GITKPVKE
-409 EDGLGFDYKWNMGW
+409 GGLGFDYKWNMGW

-532 HRIRLY
+532 HR
-538 ASFMMGHPGKKL
+538 
-550 MFMGCEFGQFVEWRE
+550 
-565 WEELQWNVIEEFDI
+565 
-579 HRKTKEYFKA
+579 KTKEYFKA
-589 LNKFYLENSSLWSLD
+589 LNHFYLENSSLWSLD

-612 IDADNLEESV
+612 IDADNSEESV

-630 KKKEKLIFICNFTP
+630 NKKEKLIFICNFTP

>member
-22 EKIGKNKGKTKKVS
+22 EKMGKNKGKSKRVS

-104 NERGIWS
+104 NERGILS
-111 LFLPKLEEGIKYKFA
+111 LFVPKLEEGIKYKFA

-206 SEILVEYIKE
+206 SELLVEYIKE

-252 LNGLKNLINKLHKN
+252 LNGLKTLINKLHKN

-330 WINEFHV
+330 WINEFHI

-366 GNGNLEAISFLK
+366 GNGNLEAIAFLK

-532 HRIRLY
+532 HR
-538 ASFMMGHPGKKL
+538 
-550 MFMGCEFGQFVEWRE
+550 
-565 WEELQWNVIEEFDI
+565 
-579 HRKTKEYFKA
+579 KTKEYFKA
-589 LNKFYLENSSLWSLD
+589 LNHFYLENNSLWSLD

-612 IDADNLEESV
+612 IDADNSEESV

-630 KKKEKLIFICNFTP
+630 NKKEKLIFICNFTP

-655 ELGEYVEVFNSDSLE
+655 GLGEYVEVFNSDSLE

-681 ILKATEESFKDFDY
+681 ILKAKEESFKDFDY